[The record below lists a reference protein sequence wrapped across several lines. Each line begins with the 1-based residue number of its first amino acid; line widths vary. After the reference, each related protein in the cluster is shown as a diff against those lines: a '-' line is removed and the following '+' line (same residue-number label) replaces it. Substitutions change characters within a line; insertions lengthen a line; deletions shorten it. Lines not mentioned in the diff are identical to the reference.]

1 MYIGIIFTVVVLYVY
16 INYHFQEGE
25 GGFGGFGCIL
35 ICFSKL
41 GFFFEFI
48 WCINALGR
56 FFFVLFFL
64 SSVGFFVVI
73 PSLCVLLSLFYQF
86 SFIWD
91 LAILL
96 NFARLGSFVKS
107 YSFAQLIHAHFFAYE
122 LYISVTYIG
131 WYFILTVLYFTCQ
144 NSFVFYIF
152 FFMLHFAQF
161 AHLLCHARLL
171 I

>member
-1 MYIGIIFTVVVLYVY
+1 MYK
-16 INYHFQEGE
+16 
-25 GGFGGFGCIL
+25 CIRE
-35 ICFSKL
+35 I
-41 GFFFEFI
+41 
-48 WCINALGR
+48 
-56 FFFVLFFL
+56 FFFVLFFFPFL

-152 FFMLHFAQF
+152 FYVTFCSVCSFVVSCSF
-161 AHLLCHARLL
+161 AHLIYVHYMLL
-171 I
+171 LFISIIFFSSDDPEYIWVGELTHFSHVQ

>member
-56 FFFVLFFL
+56 FFFCTFFFSFFKL
-64 SSVGFFVVI
+64 SGFFCGYSFSMCFVVFVLSI
-73 PSLCVLLSLFYQF
+73 FFYLGSRYFVKFCSFRLICEVLLICSVNSC
-86 SFIWD
+86 SFFC
-91 LAILL
+91 L
-96 NFARLGSFVKS
+96 
-107 YSFAQLIHAHFFAYE
+107 
-122 LYISVTYIG
+122 
-131 WYFILTVLYFTCQ
+131 
-144 NSFVFYIF
+144 
-152 FFMLHFAQF
+152 
-161 AHLLCHARLL
+161 
-171 I
+171 